1 MRVDLLSES
10 ELDYRLLSHL
20 TKERDLMSG
29 QIKNPSQF
37 YYQACLISFCVKV
50 SFSNLDFCQRG
61 STIWKSD
68 IATKTLFRLRLK
80 RASSMLKDT
89 LSLPTITFLFSM
101 RGT

>member
-10 ELDYRLLSHL
+10 ELHYRLLSHL
-20 TKERDLMSG
+20 AKERDLMSG

-37 YYQACLISFCVKV
+37 YYQGMPDFILREGQ
-50 SFSNLDFCQRG
+50 FSNLDLCQRG
-61 STIWKSD
+61 STILKSD
-68 IATKTLFRLRLK
+68 IATKTPFRLRLK

-89 LSLPTITFLFSM
+89 LSLPPITFLFSM